1 MKKKFILNGIILT
14 FTTLILRSI
23 GMSFSIYISNKIG
36 SKATGTFELVMS
48 VYMFFV
54 TFALSGINLACTRI
68 VSEELAFSN
77 TENIKEA
84 MYKCISFSLFF
95 GCLSSLLLCILAPY
109 LSSSVLHAQVSS
121 LPFYAISISLP
132 FVAMSSCING
142 YFTAVRKIGRSA
154 FIQILEQIIKI
165 VVVSYLINIF
175 MPRNIDFTIISLVLG
190 TSISEVLSFFGLYVF
205 YIIDKKKLH
214 ISRNHCESL
223 TRKILHISMPVAITS
238 YIRSGL
244 SSIKQ
249 ILIPISLEKTGL
261 TCSQALSFYGMING
275 MALTTILFPNIII
288 NAFSGL
294 LIPEFSYASVKNQPK
309 KMIHI
314 AKISIKFTFLF
325 AIIILA
331 LLYIFSHKIATSLFN
346 QPNLEI
352 YIKYLSPLVI
362 FMYLDNVIDC
372 ILKGLDKQKRVMQ
385 INILDLLSTICLIL
399 FFLPH
404 SGKSGYIVILYIS
417 EILNF
422 VLSSLVLYF
431 TLLKKHITEFKFP
444 FI

>member
-14 FTTLILRSI
+14 FTTFILRSI
-23 GMSFSIYISNKIG
+23 GMSFSIYISNIIG

-84 MYKCISFSLFF
+84 MHKCILFSLFF

-109 LSSSVLHAQVSS
+109 LANSILHCQVSS

-132 FVAMSSCING
+132 FVSMSSCING
-142 YFTAVRKIGRSA
+142 YFTAVRKVGKSA
-154 FIQILEQIIKI
+154 IIQILEQVIKI
-165 VVVSYLINIF
+165 IFVSYLINMF
-175 MPRNIDFTIISLVLG
+175 MPHNIDFTIISLVLG
-190 TSISEVLSFFGLYVF
+190 TSVSEALSFFGLYF
-205 YIIDKKKLH
+205 LYIIDNKTLH
-214 ISRNHCESL
+214 TSRNYCRSL
-223 TRKILHISMPVAITS
+223 TKKILHISMPVAITS

-249 ILIPISLEKTGL
+249 ILIPISLEKAGL
-261 TCSQALSFYGMING
+261 TYSEALSFYGMING

-294 LIPEFSYASVKNQPK
+294 LIPEFSYASVKKQQK

-314 AKISIKFTFLF
+314 TKISIKFTFLF
-325 AIIILA
+325 SILILA
-331 LLYIFSHKIATSLFN
+331 LLYIFSNQLATSLFN
-346 QPNLEI
+346 EPNIEI

-372 ILKGLDKQKRVMQ
+372 ILKGLDEQKRVMQ

-399 FFLPH
+399 FFLPN
-404 SGKSGYIVILYIS
+404 SGKIGYIIILYIS

-422 VLSSLVLYF
+422 SLSSLVLYF
-431 TLLKKHITEFKFP
+431 TLLKNAHK
-444 FI
+444 

>member
-1 MKKKFILNGIILT
+1 LKVKNKFILNGIILT
-14 FTTLILRSI
+14 FTSLILKSI
-23 GMSFSIYISNKIG
+23 GMGFSIYISNKIG

-68 VSEELAFSN
+68 VSEELAFLN
-77 TENIKEA
+77 IANIKEA
-84 MYKCISFSLFF
+84 MHKCILFSLFF
-95 GCLSSLLLCILAPY
+95 GCLSSLFLCILAPY
-109 LSSSVLHAQVSS
+109 LANVVLHNQVSS

-142 YFTAVRKIGRSA
+142 YFTAVRKISKIA
-154 FIQILEQIIKI
+154 IIHIFEQIIKI
-165 VVVSYLINIF
+165 IFVSYLINMF
-175 MPRNIDFTIISLVLG
+175 MPNNIDFTIISLVLG
-190 TSISEVLSFFGLYVF
+190 TSISEALSFFALYF
-205 YIIDKKKLH
+205 IYIIGIKNLQT
-214 ISRNHCESL
+214 SRNYSSSL
-223 TRKILHISMPVAITS
+223 TKKILHISMPVAVTS

-249 ILIPISLEKTGL
+249 ILIPISLEQAGL
-261 TCSQALSFYGMING
+261 SCSDALSFYGMING

-294 LIPEFSYASVKNQPK
+294 LIPEFSSAIVKKQK
-309 KMIHI
+309 KEIIHI
-314 AKISIKFTFLF
+314 TKISTKFTFLF
-325 AIIILA
+325 SIIILTV
-331 LLYIFSHKIATSLFN
+331 LYIFSYKIATSLFN
-346 QPNLEI
+346 EPNLEK
-352 YIKYLSPLVI
+352 YIKILSPLVI

-372 ILKGLDKQKRVMQ
+372 ILKGLDEQKRVMQ

-404 SGKSGYIVILYIS
+404 SGKIGYIVILYIS

-422 VLSSLVLYF
+422 TLSSLVLCF
-431 TLLKKHITEFKFP
+431 TLLENVHK
-444 FI
+444 